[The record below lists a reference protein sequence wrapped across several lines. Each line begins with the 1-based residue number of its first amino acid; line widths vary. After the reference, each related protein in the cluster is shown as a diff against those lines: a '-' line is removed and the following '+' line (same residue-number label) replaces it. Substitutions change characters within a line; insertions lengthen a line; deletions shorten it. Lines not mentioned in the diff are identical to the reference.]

1 MKLQNL
7 SSQDWK
13 QILFIGLFITV
24 IIAGMS
30 FGGAN
35 FN

>member
-1 MKLQNL
+1 MKLENL

-13 QILFIGLFITV
+13 QIFIIGLFITV
-24 IIAGMS
+24 IIAGMH